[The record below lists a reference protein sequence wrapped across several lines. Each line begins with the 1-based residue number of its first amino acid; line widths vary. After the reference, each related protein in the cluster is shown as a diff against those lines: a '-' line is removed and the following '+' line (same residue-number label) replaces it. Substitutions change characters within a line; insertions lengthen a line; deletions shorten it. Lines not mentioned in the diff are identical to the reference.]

1 MFYAKN
7 NEILSLCTA
16 IKYTYTQN
24 ETFDYSNAPRPC
36 HNFVFMLEGRGS
48 IRTENAMF
56 SVKKGDV
63 LFIPQGTTY
72 TSHWLAEPTAAFHS
86 IHFNFLPNTDPF
98 RTKKIPIQILPCENF
113 GELYQSV
120 LKLQAYQYA
129 KNTDSFLALAA
140 FYEVCGKI
148 TPSITAFSWTGYDG
162 PIAPALAYI
171 ENNYTLHCD
180 VKELAELCFLSVS
193 RFHFLFK
200 QQTGYAPIVYKNRLA
215 IRHAAQSLLLE
226 REKSIEEISEE
237 YGFESAIYFRRLFKN
252 ITGKT
257 PTQYRKSETLL

>member
-16 IKYTYTQN
+16 IKYTYKQN

-48 IRTENAMF
+48 IRTENDVF
-56 SVKKGDV
+56 TVKKGDV

-72 TSHWLAEPTAAFHS
+72 ASNWLADPKAVFHS

-98 RTKKIPIQILPCENF
+98 RAKKIPIQILPCERF
-113 GELYQSV
+113 EELYQNV
-120 LKLQAYQYA
+120 LKLHAHQYS
-129 KNTDSFLALAA
+129 KNTDSFFALAA
-140 FYEVCGKI
+140 FYELCGKVA
-148 TPSITAFSWTGYDG
+148 PVITAFSQAGYDG

-171 ENNYTLHCD
+171 ENNYTARCD

-200 QQTGYAPIVYKNRLA
+200 QQTGYAPIVYKNRLT
-215 IRHAAQSLLLE
+215 IRHAAQALLLE
-226 REKSIEEISEE
+226 RQKSVEEISEE

-257 PTQYRKSETLL
+257 PTQYRKNKTFL